1 MKRIIYTREDGGVS
15 IIIPSPDWEG
25 TIEELAVKDV
35 PDDIDYQI
43 VDETDIPSDRTFRN
57 AWKEG
62 QGKPEVDMPKA
73 REIHM
78 GRIRIDRDKKLTE
91 LDKRNYG
98 SEFDAE
104 RQTLRDIPQS
114 FDLEIAT
121 TPDELKALWPGELT

>member
-121 TPDELKALWPGELT
+121 NPDELKALWPGELT